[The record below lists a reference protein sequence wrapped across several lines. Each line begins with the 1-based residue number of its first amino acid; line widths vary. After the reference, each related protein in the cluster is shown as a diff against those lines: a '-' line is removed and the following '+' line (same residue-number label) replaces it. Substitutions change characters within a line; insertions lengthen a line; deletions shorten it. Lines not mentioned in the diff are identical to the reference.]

1 MSFFFFIF
9 THKDSYGLCM
19 QKKKIKSQLWIFI
32 MQWSVFHQK
41 INLYPL
47 KSNQSYS
54 PQRYYVKMWV
64 AHSDNSSPVYRFQIN
79 FTSWQLTF
87 WGFLLIF
94 STCHFWAH
102 GKIQRIVMQMASPNV
117 IILWRRDFQG
127 LESSESCNYEM
138 RWHGSRFECDLLCW
152 PYGVS

>member
-1 MSFFFFIF
+1 MSMFLWITAFVNEFFFFFIF

-54 PQRYYVKMWV
+54 PQRYYVKM
-64 AHSDNSSPVYRFQIN
+64 
-79 FTSWQLTF
+79 
-87 WGFLLIF
+87 
-94 STCHFWAH
+94 
-102 GKIQRIVMQMASPNV
+102 
-117 IILWRRDFQG
+117 
-127 LESSESCNYEM
+127 
-138 RWHGSRFECDLLCW
+138 
-152 PYGVS
+152 